1 MKTANYNFQVSVV
14 AAVFN
19 EAEKIANCLKSLS
32 NQNYKN
38 IEIILVDD
46 YSTDKTVAIAKQTST
61 SLELNLKIIKLNQ
74 HKERGV
80 ARNTGANKASGEYI
94 LFIDADMKLSKKV
107 IAECIRL
114 VRSNLDIKA
123 IIIPEESFGES
134 FWAKCRRLE
143 KQCYIGDDRI
153 EAARF
158 FEKEAFWKV
167 GSWND
172 KMISGEDW
180 DLTRRIRAR
189 YRVARIKSF
198 IYHHEYKL
206 TLWKAIKKKF
216 YYASVSGIYLEKNP
230 LSVLTLVFFI
240 FRPAYLRNWRLII
253 FDPVHGVGM
262 FFLKGAEL
270 IAGLLGFLY
279 SKLGYH
285 VLVSSLRQK

>member
-1 MKTANYNFQVSVV
+1 MKTARIKKNISVIIPAYN
-14 AAVFN
+14 
-19 EAEKIANCLKSLS
+19 EEKNIKFCLESLS
-32 NQNYKN
+32 RQTYKD
-38 IEIILVDD
+38 IEIVLIDD
-46 YSTDKTVAIAKQTST
+46 CSKDETALIAKKTST
-61 SLELNLKIIKLNQ
+61 FLRLNLKIIKLSK
-74 HKERGV
+74 HKERGI
-80 ARNTGANKASGEYI
+80 ARNTGAKKSTGNY
-94 LFIDADMKLSKKV
+94 LFFIDADMTLDKNV
-107 IAECIRL
+107 ISECVRL
-114 VRSNLDIKA
+114 VQNNSYIKA
-123 IIIPEESFGES
+123 VVIPEESFGGG
-134 FWAKCRRLE
+134 FWAKCRQLE
-143 KQCYIGDDRI
+143 KRCYLKDDRI

-180 DLTRRIRAR
+180 DLTRRIRFR

-230 LSVLTLVFFI
+230 LSILTLVFFI

-253 FDPVHGVGM
+253 LDPVHGVGM

-285 VLVSSLRQK
+285 ILVSSLR